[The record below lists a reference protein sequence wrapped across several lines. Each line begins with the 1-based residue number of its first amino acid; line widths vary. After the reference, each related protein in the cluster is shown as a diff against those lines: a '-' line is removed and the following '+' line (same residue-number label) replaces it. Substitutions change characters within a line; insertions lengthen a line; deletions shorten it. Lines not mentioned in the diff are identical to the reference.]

1 MLNSRVQ
8 SVTPTLWGCKD
19 GASRTQWSLLQ
30 LLRRSLFSR
39 QIWRKVTKRFQNIC
53 LLPTYL
59 TPFQGKIVGL
69 EEVMD
74 ASVTK
79 LLLLSL
85 MDQKVSVPFRQAFPG
100 KKSVAPCWGWSSRHR
115 QVWCAWSQSPF
126 LPPTFLFLTLCF
138 PLFRNHYFFTLR
150 YSDTVLQLEIKIA
163 KSQK

>member
-1 MLNSRVQ
+1 MLISRVQ

-53 LLPTYL
+53 PLPTYL

-85 MDQKVSVPFRQAFPG
+85 MDQKVSVPFRQAFPNAL
-100 KKSVAPCWGWSSRHR
+100 KKTPWFKSSVRDIRAFKVENWSDFTQIVKEDWTSAIDKRD
-115 QVWCAWSQSPF
+115 
-126 LPPTFLFLTLCF
+126 
-138 PLFRNHYFFTLR
+138 YFFTCV
-150 YSDTVLQLEIKIA
+150 TVVTVVTVKN
-163 KSQK
+163 